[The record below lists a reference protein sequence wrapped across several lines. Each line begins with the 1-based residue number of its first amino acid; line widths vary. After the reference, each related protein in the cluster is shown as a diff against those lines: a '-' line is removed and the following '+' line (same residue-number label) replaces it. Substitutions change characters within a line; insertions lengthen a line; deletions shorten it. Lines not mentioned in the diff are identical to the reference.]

1 MKHNWTVFYMEKERN
16 NESGCPAWG
25 RTISGILSLGPAIFV
40 FGGSFLLHWNN
51 VYVSVIIAL
60 IYWFIAYKMGCT
72 GYIIG
77 NKIKNFV
84 APSKIYVNTPSIG
97 DIFSLKFY
105 WKYSCQLNG
114 ILIGSVLI
122 HIIILKVIFNILVSL
137 KGA

>member
-1 MKHNWTVFYMEKERN
+1 MKQNWTAFYMEKERYS
-16 NESGCPAWG
+16 ERECPTWG
-25 RTISGILSLGPAIFV
+25 RIISGILSFCVAIFV
-40 FGGSFLLHWNN
+40 FGGSFLFLWNN
-51 VYVSVIIAL
+51 MYVSSIIAL
-60 IYWFIAYKMGCT
+60 VYWFIAYKMGCI
-72 GYIIG
+72 GYVVG